1 MNKRWMAVVMGA
13 LLVGAL
19 IGVVWVRPGQSAQAA
34 GGTRKVNI
42 PAALFQPIR
51 EGRDWWWRS
60 DHLEMNTG
68 LGEFVAP
75 VVFPCLSSVTVERII
90 LYAYD
95 DSGVGG
101 TGAYLFRTK
110 PNRGSIKR
118 LGSAYTGWLAT
129 SSADPTAYPSADI
142 NKVIGP
148 SHGVYLYLNIEQ
160 SGIKVYGVTIEY
172 HSNG

>member
-1 MNKRWMAVVMGA
+1 MTIQRAVSVIAEEERTMNKRWMAVVMGA

-75 VVFPCLSSVTVERII
+75 VMFPCLSSVTVERII

-95 DSGVGG
+95 DSGVG
-101 TGAYLFRTK
+101 APVR
-110 PNRGSIKR
+110 
-118 LGSAYTGWLAT
+118 T
-129 SSADPTAYPSADI
+129 SS
-142 NKVIGP
+142 GP
-148 SHGVYLYLNIEQ
+148 SRTVAP
-160 SGIKVYGVTIEY
+160 SSV
-172 HSNG
+172 